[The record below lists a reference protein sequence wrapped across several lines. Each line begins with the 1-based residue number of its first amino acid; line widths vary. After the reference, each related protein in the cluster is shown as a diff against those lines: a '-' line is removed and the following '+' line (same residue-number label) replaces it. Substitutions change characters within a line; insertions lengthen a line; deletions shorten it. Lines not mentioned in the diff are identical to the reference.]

1 VLFTPWGWGNRWL
14 SGQVDGKEASTT
26 CFSAMILIL
35 SFLNNEKHIAH
46 LTTHDVELGAM
57 AKEQWLLWILESCD
71 TKAFRPFI
79 NSSTHLQSS
88 CIVN

>member
-35 SFLNNEKHIAH
+35 TFLNNEK
-46 LTTHDVELGAM
+46 HDVELGAM
-57 AKEQWLLWILESCD
+57 AKEQRLRS
-71 TKAFRPFI
+71 KG
-79 NSSTHLQSS
+79 
-88 CIVN
+88 